1 MARYLKT
8 QIILPDV
15 RKPFVHVVKKKK
27 NQNNKDRNS

>member
-15 RKPFVHVVKKKK
+15 RKPFVHVVKKK
-27 NQNNKDRNS
+27 NQNNKERNS